1 MAKIKYVIVQAGGR
15 GSRMERLTRNKPK
28 ALVPV
33 GNQPML
39 LRLFKTFSGC
49 HFIVIGDWKAD
60 VLERYLSVFS
70 SEDWQL
76 VRSTGKRGT
85 CAGVT
90 QALSLVPAG
99 EPFVLIWSDLV
110 LPTGFDVGD
119 VEGNA
124 IGLSADF
131 PCRWKYEN
139 SVFAEERSTER
150 GVAGLFAFRDKG
162 VLQGVSE
169 EGEFVRWLQE
179 RRIGFERE
187 IALHRTREV
196 GILSEWEKLPR
207 SRCRPFNCIEEIGG
221 QIVKTALDDQGRLL
235 AAREVAWYELMA
247 ERFGKSENLPVVYG
261 FSPLRMERIDGKNVF
276 EYEDLPIDQK
286 RLILRRIVSCLKRV
300 HAVDSCPSSKESFD
314 EAYITKTFA
323 RLEKIRTLVPFAQE
337 RTVVINGRS
346 CRNVFTHKEELS
358 ERILRFFPHEFC
370 VIHGD
375 CTFSNIMLRHG
386 ETPVLIDPRG
396 YFGTTQIYGDE
407 AYDWA
412 KLYYSLVT
420 NYDQFNLK
428 RFDLEIT
435 DKDVH
440 LSIRSNGW
448 EDLEEDFFALTEG
461 RVTSE
466 QIKLIVAVIWLSLT
480 TYAWEDYDSICGA
493 FYNGLLLLEDA
504 L

>member
-49 HFIVIGDWKAD
+49 HFIVIGDWRAD
-60 VLERYLSVFS
+60 VLERYLSVFAA
-70 SEDWQL
+70 EDWQL

-85 CAGVT
+85 CAGISE
-90 QALSLVPAG
+90 ALSLIPEG
-99 EPFVLIWSDLV
+99 EPFVLVWSDLV
-110 LPTGFDVGD
+110 LADGFDVGD
-119 VEGNA
+119 VVGNA

-131 PCRWKYEN
+131 PCRWRYEN
-139 SVFAEERSTER
+139 GVFAEERSTER
-150 GVAGLFAFRDKG
+150 GVAGLFVFTDKS
-162 VLQGVSE
+162 LLDGVSE

-187 IALHRTREV
+187 ITLHQTREV

-207 SRCRPFNCIEEIGG
+207 CRCRPFNRIEEIGG
-221 QIVKTALDDQGRLL
+221 QIVKTALDDQGQWL
-235 AAREVAWYELMA
+235 AKREVAWYELVA
-247 ERFGKSENLPVVYG
+247 ERLGESENLPAVYG
-261 FSPLRMERIDGKNVF
+261 FSPLHMERIDGKNVF
-276 EYEDLPIDQK
+276 EYEDLTGEQK

-300 HAVDSCPSSKESFD
+300 HEVASCPADKMSFD
-314 EAYITKTFA
+314 EAYIGKTFA
-323 RLEKIRTLVPFAQE
+323 RLEKIRTLVPFAQDE
-337 RTVVINGRS
+337 AVVINGRR
-346 CRNVFTHKEELS
+346 CRNVFECKDELS
-358 ERILRFFPHEFC
+358 ERIAQFFPREFC

-396 YFGTTQIYGDE
+396 YFGMTQIYGDE

-412 KLYYSLVT
+412 KLYYSIVT

-428 RFDLEIT
+428 RFELEIG
-435 DKDVH
+435 DKEVH
-440 LSIRSNGW
+440 LSINSNGW
-448 EDLEEDFFALTEG
+448 EDLEEDFFALLEG
-461 RVTSE
+461 CVLRD

>member
-1 MAKIKYVIVQAGGR
+1 
-15 GSRMERLTRNKPK
+15 MEHLTRNKPK

-49 HFIVIGDWKAD
+49 KFIVIGDWKAD
-60 VLERYLSVFS
+60 VLERYLSVFAT
-70 SEDWQL
+70 EDWQL

-90 QALSLVPAG
+90 QALSLIPDDT
-99 EPFVLIWSDLV
+99 PFMLVWSDLV

-119 VEGNA
+119 IVGNT

-139 SVFAEERSTER
+139 GVFAEERSTEH
-150 GVAGLFAFRDKG
+150 GVAGLFVFEDKG
-162 VLQGVSE
+162 VLQGVSG

-187 IALHRTREV
+187 IALYKTHEV

-207 SRCRPFNCIEEIGG
+207 CRCRPFNRIEESGG
-221 QIVKTALDDQGRLL
+221 QIVKTALDDQGQWL
-235 AAREVAWYELMA
+235 AAREVAWYELVA
-247 ERFGKSENLPVVYG
+247 KRLGESENLPAVYS
-261 FSPLRMERIDGKNVF
+261 FSPLRMEKVDGKNVF
-276 EYEDLPIDQK
+276 EYVDLRVEQK
-286 RLILRRIVSCLKRV
+286 RLILRRIVECLKRV
-300 HAVDSCPSSKESFD
+300 HEVDSCPSSKESFD

-323 RLEKIRTLVPFAQE
+323 RLEKIRTLVPFAQDE
-337 RTVVINGRS
+337 TVVVNGRR
-346 CRNVFTHKEELS
+346 CRNVFTCKDELS
-358 ERILRFFPHEFC
+358 ERIARFFPDEFC

-412 KLYYSLVT
+412 KLYYSIVT

-428 RFDLEIT
+428 HFDLEIG
-435 DKDVH
+435 DKEVH
-440 LSIRSNGW
+440 LSIKSNGW
-448 EDLEEDFFALTEG
+448 EDLEEDFFALLEG
-461 RVTSE
+461 CVTRD

-493 FYNGLLLLEDA
+493 FYNGLLLLQDA